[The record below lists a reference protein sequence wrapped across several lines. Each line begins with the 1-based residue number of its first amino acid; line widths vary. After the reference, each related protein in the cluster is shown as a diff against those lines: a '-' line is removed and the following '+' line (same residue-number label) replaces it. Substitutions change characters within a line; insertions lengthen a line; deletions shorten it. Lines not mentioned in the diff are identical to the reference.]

1 MCSLWSRDKLGLLK
15 FFKNVTFYVTFHF
28 WTTVNRTWP
37 VLSSLTVE
45 IRIWPFKPSPVVNK
59 LIYDQK
65 IGPRPLSST
74 RSRVE
79 PTFSHRLE
87 IFDYVLN
94 CKILSG
100 YMNLWY
106 TSPYDDK
113 WSGKYG
119 HLALQIRFLLNI
131 VLILC
136 KSGLCHCDD
145 RQRCLSQ
152 IFTMWSSPKI
162 QYLPRKWIEPFLTN
176 YQPLRLLITSTR
188 INHPLQS

>member
-65 IGPRPLSST
+65 NGTRPLEYSISSWT
-74 RSRVE
+74 DI
-79 PTFSHRLE
+79 FSSPRN
-87 IFDYVLN
+87 FDYVLN
-94 CKILSG
+94 CEILSG

-119 HLALQIRFLLNI
+119 HLVLQIRFLLNI

-152 IFTMWSSPKI
+152 IFTMWSSQRFNI
-162 QYLPRKWIEPFLTN
+162 YRENELNHFWLT
-176 YQPLRLLITSTR
+176 
-188 INHPLQS
+188 INLCVY